1 MYIHIHIYTY
11 VRTYTHTYMY
21 IHTYVHTYMHTYMH
35 TYIYSL
41 FRSEVLLEY
50 QQLLLSLVH
59 NYSSVL
65 SKCPAVILSSLN
77 NILLITSY

>member
-1 MYIHIHIYTY
+1 MYIH
-11 VRTYTHTYMY
+11 TYTHAYIYTY
-21 IHTYVHTYMHTYMH
+21 IHTYVHTHIH
-35 TYIYSL
+35 VYSL
-41 FRSEVLLEY
+41 FRCEVLLEY